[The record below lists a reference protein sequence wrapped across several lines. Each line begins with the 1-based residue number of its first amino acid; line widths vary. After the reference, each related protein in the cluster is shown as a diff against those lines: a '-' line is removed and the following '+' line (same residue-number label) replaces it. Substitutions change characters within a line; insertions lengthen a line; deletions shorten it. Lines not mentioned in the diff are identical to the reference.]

1 MLIPNLSSSLRP
13 FLKSIVK
20 KAYIQ
25 MHIAIFLWGFT
36 GILGRLIELQEGLL
50 VWYRMLITIIA
61 LFALIYFNGEFK
73 RISWKDLKGISF
85 IGAIMAI
92 HWVTFYG
99 AIKYSNISIALSCF
113 SSTALFTAF
122 IEPFMN
128 KRRISKAEL
137 FFGVVTIIGI
147 YLIFH
152 FQKLYTTGIILAL
165 FSSFLCSIFTIK
177 NKDLLGT
184 HSPGNLMF
192 YQLLSGFLV
201 LSFILPLY
209 LWALPVTKYLPDTS
223 DWFYLMIFSLVCTV
237 YALRL
242 SYKALKVVT
251 PFTMNLSVN
260 LEPVYGIILAFL
272 LFKEQKDL
280 NAGFYAGTSLI
291 ILSVVVHSLYRF
303 RNVRRER
310 KLKATEKPIV
320 LP

>member
-1 MLIPNLSSSLRP
+1 
-13 FLKSIVK
+13 
-20 KAYIQ
+20 

-61 LFALIYFNGEFK
+61 LFVLIYFNGELK
-73 RISWKDLKGISF
+73 RISWKDFKGIAF
-85 IGAIMAI
+85 IGGIMAV

-99 AIKYSNISIALSCF
+99 SIKYSNISIALSCF

-128 KRRISKAEL
+128 KRRISKAEI

-152 FQKLYTTGIILAL
+152 FQKLYTTGIIMAL
-165 FSSFLCSIFTIK
+165 FSSFLCSIFTVK
-177 NKDLLGT
+177 NKDFLGT

-192 YQLLSGFLV
+192 YQLFSGFVV
-201 LSFILPLY
+201 LSLLLPLY
-209 LWALPVTKYLPDTS
+209 LYALPVEKFIPDAS
-223 DWFYLMIFSLVCTV
+223 DWFYLMVFSLVCTV

-260 LEPVYGIILAFL
+260 LEPVYGIVLAFIV
-272 LFKEQKDL
+272 FEEQKVL
-280 NAGFYAGTSLI
+280 NTGFYAGATLI
-291 ILSVVVHSLYRF
+291 IISVVAHSLYRF
-303 RNVRRER
+303 RTVRKER
-310 KLKATEKPIV
+310 KAKAIE
-320 LP
+320 L

>member
-1 MLIPNLSSSLRP
+1 
-13 FLKSIVK
+13 
-20 KAYIQ
+20 

-50 VWYRMLITIIA
+50 VWYRMLITTIV
-61 LFALIYFNGEFK
+61 LFFLIYFNGELK
-73 RISWKDLKGISF
+73 KIPWKDLKGIAF
-85 IGAIMAI
+85 IGGIMAV

-128 KRRISKAEL
+128 KRRISKAEIL
-137 FFGVVTIIGI
+137 FGVITIIGI

-177 NKDLLGT
+177 NKDFLGT

-192 YQLLSGFLV
+192 YQLLSGFAV
-201 LSFILPLY
+201 LTILLPFY
-209 LWALPVTKYLPDTS
+209 LWALPVTKYLPNTS
-223 DWFYLMIFSLVCTV
+223 DVFYLLIFSLVCTV

-260 LEPVYGIILAFL
+260 LEPVYGIILAFIV
-272 LFKEQKDL
+272 FKEQNDL
-280 NAGFYAGTSLI
+280 NAGFFAGTSLI
-291 ILSVVVHSLYRF
+291 IFSVVVHSLYRF
-303 RNVRRER
+303 SLAR
-310 KLKATEKPIV
+310 K
-320 LP
+320 